1 MQEFDRCSIVGKKKV
16 QFVSFVYFAGG
27 FAPSAEQAPHWL
39 AAGYTCQRQ
48 ALNWNSAKKSTS

>member
-39 AAGYTCQRQ
+39 AAGRVHLPATGVELELC
-48 ALNWNSAKKSTS
+48 